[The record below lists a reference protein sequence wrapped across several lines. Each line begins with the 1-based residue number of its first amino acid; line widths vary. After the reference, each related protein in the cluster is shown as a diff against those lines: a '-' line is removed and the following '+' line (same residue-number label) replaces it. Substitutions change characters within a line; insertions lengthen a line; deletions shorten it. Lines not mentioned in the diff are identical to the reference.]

1 MLQSLQFPSVVLAWM
16 HYAQEDSLI
25 AGWTKDLRSINMKVN
40 HIHKARDIVGA
51 IIVEIMMD
59 CVWT

>member
-1 MLQSLQFPSVVLAWM
+1 M